1 MDAILIVGH
10 TVRDIVGRL
19 ADDLHAEPDR
29 PFPTQNLDDIVIGFG
44 GKGANAAF
52 HCARNG
58 GTPIFI
64 GTVGSDFEQCGYCH
78 HLQSHGVNVDH
89 VFRLDGRT
97 SVFLTLNSPAGKTH
111 IFHQPYQY
119 SQDENDR
126 FLDHVK
132 TVVQRKLAGTVFV
145 TLGNTAMAV
154 EILDY
159 ARSAGLKTA
168 WNPQFYLPDQHAPI
182 QHLNHTDILFV
193 NEGEAATL
201 ESHLGYRV
209 TEFHEAYGVEAV
221 CVTLGERGCR
231 LVDHGQTHV
240 IPRGAVSEVVDPTGA
255 GDAFA
260 GAFLARALSPDF
272 STYARCAEQANRAA
286 ASVVAQL
293 GTQVLAA
300 D

>member
-1 MDAILIVGH
+1 
-10 TVRDIVGRL
+10 VRDIVGRL
-19 ADDLHAEPDR
+19 TDDLHTEPDR
-29 PFPTQNLDDIVIGFG
+29 PFSTQNLDDIVIGFG

-58 GTPIFI
+58 GKPIFV
-64 GTVGSDFEQCGYCH
+64 GTVGSDFEQCGYRQ

-89 VFRLDGRT
+89 VFRLEGRT
-97 SVFLTLNSPAGKTH
+97 SVFLALNSPAGKTH

-119 SQDENDR
+119 TPEENKR

-132 TVVQRKLAGTVFV
+132 VVIQQQLADMVFV
-145 TLGNTAMAV
+145 TLGNTALAI

-168 WNPQFYLPDQHAPI
+168 WNPQFYLPDQHQPI

-193 NEGEAATL
+193 NEAEAATL
-201 ESHLGYRV
+201 ESHLRHSIV
-209 TEFHEAYGVEAV
+209 EFHEVYGVEVV
-221 CVTLGERGCR
+221 CVTMGERGCR
-231 LVDHGQTHV
+231 LVDHGQTQV
-240 IPRGAVSEVVDPTGA
+240 IPGRAVSEVVDPTGA

-260 GAFLARALSPDF
+260 GAFLAHAVSPDF
-272 STYARCAEQANRAA
+272 SSYARCAELANQAA
-286 ASVVAQL
+286 ASLVARL
-293 GTQVLAA
+293 GTQVLAT